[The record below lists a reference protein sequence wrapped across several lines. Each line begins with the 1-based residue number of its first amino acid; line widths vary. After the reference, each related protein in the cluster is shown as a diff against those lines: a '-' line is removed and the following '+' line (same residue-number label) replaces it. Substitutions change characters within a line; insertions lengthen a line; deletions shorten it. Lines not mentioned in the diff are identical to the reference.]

1 MPLFIATMLLDWL
14 KKDKKNLDKC
24 IKNWKI
30 KFKKK
35 ENKKKRVP
43 LIKWGLSTVQQLHG
57 TQTLF
62 FFN

>member
-1 MPLFIATMLLDWL
+1 MYKKL
-14 KKDKKNLDKC
+14 KDQVK
-24 IKNWKI
+24 
-30 KFKKK
+30 KKK